1 MKTTFNSYK
10 GDISMQIVPETD
22 QERTLFHA
30 LFSNTNQHK
39 LGSKHNR
46 LRFRT
51 EFDKDGKLSKIYA
64 ENVRYI
70 SKYFIKDKGWR
81 VLCFNNKELDHIK
94 FKPLDVNTG
103 EYLFMLTGGIC
114 KIYHLNINSPH
125 ISLTD
130 NNLHFTKNATQFDME
145 FDESDYPSVKMRY
158 INGMIR
164 TNVSANN
171 QRRNYIVQTIE
182 DYHKVMNQICSHKK
196 NTSRP

>member
-70 SKYFIKDKGWR
+70 SENFIIDKGWR
-81 VLCFNNKELDHIK
+81 NLFFNDKELDHIK
-94 FKPLDVNTG
+94 FKPLDVNKG
-103 EYLFMLTGGIC
+103 EYLFMLTSGIC
-114 KIYHLNINSPH
+114 KIYHLNINSPY
-125 ISLTD
+125 ILFKG
-130 NNLHFTKNATQFDME
+130 NNLYFAEGALKPNME
-145 FDESDYPSVKMRY
+145 FDESDYPSFKMRY

-164 TNVSANN
+164 INVPANN

-182 DYHKVMNQICSHKK
+182 DYHKVMNHICSPKK